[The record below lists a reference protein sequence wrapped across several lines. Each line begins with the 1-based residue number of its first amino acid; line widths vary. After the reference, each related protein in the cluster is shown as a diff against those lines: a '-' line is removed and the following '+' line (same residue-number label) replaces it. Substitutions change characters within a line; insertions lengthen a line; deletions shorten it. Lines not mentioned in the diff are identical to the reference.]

1 MFRLPFYWGKQH
13 GHTPGHV
20 PAEPKGS
27 ILRKAENMI
36 DLILL
41 AAGPACRFGE
51 ERLLGAAGG
60 APLYR
65 RAFEAARQAADAM
78 MGLRVLVVTA
88 KEMLDAPIREF
99 GFNKVVV
106 PENRPLSASVA
117 AGARAARSGA
127 SRCFLPCDHAG
138 FNGELLTGFLQ
149 GYILSGRTLGRAR
162 CGVQEGQPTV
172 FAPFLLPGLL
182 ALEGNADGSAL
193 FQGREK
199 LTFYYDVPGEALR
212 EGPAGQEEAS
222 GEDH

>member
-1 MFRLPFYWGKQH
+1 
-13 GHTPGHV
+13 
-20 PAEPKGS
+20 
-27 ILRKAENMI
+27 MI

-41 AAGPACRFGE
+41 AAGPARRFGQE
-51 ERLLGAAGG
+51 QLLGDAGG

-88 KEMLDAPIREF
+88 KGVLDAPIREF

-162 CGVQEGQPTV
+162 CGGQEGQPTV

-182 ALEGNADGSAL
+182 ALEGEADGSAL
-193 FQGREK
+193 FQGREN
-199 LTFYYDVPGEALR
+199 LTFYYDVPAEALR
-212 EGPAGQEEAS
+212 EGFAGQGEAS
-222 GEDH
+222 

>member
-1 MFRLPFYWGKQH
+1 M
-13 GHTPGHV
+13 
-20 PAEPKGS
+20 
-27 ILRKAENMI
+27 RKAENMI

-41 AAGPACRFGE
+41 AAGPARRFGQ
-51 ERLLGAAGG
+51 ERLLGDAGG

-88 KEMLDAPIREF
+88 KGVLDAPIREF

-162 CGVQEGQPTV
+162 CGGQEGQPTV

-182 ALEGNADGSAL
+182 ALEGEADGSAL
-193 FQGREK
+193 FQGREN
-199 LTFYYDVPGEALR
+199 LTFYYDVPAEALR
-212 EGPAGQEEAS
+212 EGFAGQGEAS

>member
-1 MFRLPFYWGKQH
+1 
-13 GHTPGHV
+13 
-20 PAEPKGS
+20 
-27 ILRKAENMI
+27 MI

-41 AAGPACRFGE
+41 AAGPARRFGQE
-51 ERLLGAAGG
+51 QLLGDAGG

-78 MGLRVLVVTA
+78 MGLR
-88 KEMLDAPIREF
+88 
-99 GFNKVVV
+99 VVV

-162 CGVQEGQPTV
+162 CGGQEGQPTV

-182 ALEGNADGSAL
+182 ALEGEADGSAL
-193 FQGREK
+193 FQGREN
-199 LTFYYDVPGEALR
+199 LTFYYDVPAEALR
-212 EGPAGQEEAS
+212 EGFAGQGEAS

>member
-1 MFRLPFYWGKQH
+1 
-13 GHTPGHV
+13 
-20 PAEPKGS
+20 
-27 ILRKAENMI
+27 MI

-41 AAGPACRFGE
+41 AAGPARRFGQE
-51 ERLLGAAGG
+51 QLLGDAGG

-88 KEMLDAPIREF
+88 KGVLDAPIREF

-138 FNGELLTGFLQ
+138 FNGE
-149 GYILSGRTLGRAR
+149 
-162 CGVQEGQPTV
+162 QPTV

-182 ALEGNADGSAL
+182 ALEGEADGSAL
-193 FQGREK
+193 FQGREN
-199 LTFYYDVPGEALR
+199 LTFYYDVPAEALR
-212 EGPAGQEEAS
+212 EGFAGQGEAS